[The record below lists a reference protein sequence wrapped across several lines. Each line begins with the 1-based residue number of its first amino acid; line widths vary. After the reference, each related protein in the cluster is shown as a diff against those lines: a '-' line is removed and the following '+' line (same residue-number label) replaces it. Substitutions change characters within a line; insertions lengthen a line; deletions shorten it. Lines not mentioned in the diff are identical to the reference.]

1 MNDEIN
7 KDNEALQIRL
17 PSTETKI
24 GATIIADMGT
34 NSKDLNIEMYAIME
48 RTTRQS
54 EELEKVIKEQSS
66 RHDIGESESIS
77 LSLEDE
83 FLNSALDENKDI
95 MECDQMSLV
104 LEEELQE
111 PTLVEKNELAIDEE
125 LSLKEKEVEKKHLEL
140 IIEGVLVKVEDFNFP
155 INYLTFGMEED
166 RLVSFIERSSIAK
179 IQVWIDAQHG
189 EMTLLVGE
197 EKMMFDLHQRTPL
210 MDEEMRS
217 FKKLESSFPLIEEQA
232 PKILQEDT
240 LEGYK
245 FEANSFPTK
254 EFAFELTSPIL
265 EVEEVL
271 LTSDED
277 EEGVLASI
285 DEGPKRRS
293 QTSPMSLICNAP
305 KYTLVVF
312 DMFRV
317 FCKHNL
323 NVS

>member
-1 MNDEIN
+1 M
-7 KDNEALQIRL
+7 
-17 PSTETKI
+17 
-24 GATIIADMGT
+24 IADMGT

-48 RTTRQS
+48 RTVRQS
-54 EELEKVIKEQSS
+54 EEWEKVIKEQSS
-66 RHDIGESESIS
+66 RHDIRESESIS
-77 LSLEDE
+77 LSLKDE
-83 FLNSALDENKDI
+83 FLNSTFDENKDI

-111 PTLVEKNELAIDEE
+111 PTMVEKNELAINEE
-125 LSLKEKEVEKKHLEL
+125 LSLKEKQVEKKHLEL
-140 IIEGVLVKVEDFNFP
+140 IIEGVLVKVKDFNFP

-179 IQVWIDAQHG
+179 SQVWIDAQHE

-210 MDEEMRS
+210 MDEEMRA
-217 FKKLESSFPLIEEQA
+217 FKKLESSFPLIEDQA

-240 LEGYK
+240 REGYK

-254 EFAFELTSPIL
+254 KFAFEITSPIL

-293 QTSPMSLICNAP
+293 
-305 KYTLVVF
+305 
-312 DMFRV
+312 
-317 FCKHNL
+317 
-323 NVS
+323 